1 MKIDY
6 DKEVDAIYIK
16 LSSKKP
22 TGVVE
27 IKEGINLDVNDL
39 NELIGIEILDA
50 SNKLNLK
57 SFASYQISKELALA
71 I

>member
-1 MKIDY
+1 MKIEY

-22 TGVVE
+22 SGVIE
-27 IKEGINLDVNDL
+27 TKEGINLDVNEKD
-39 NELIGIEILDA
+39 ELIGIEILNA
-50 SNKLNLK
+50 SEKIKLK
-57 SFASYQISKELALA
+57 SFTSYELSKELVNA

>member
-1 MKIDY
+1 MKIEY
-6 DKEVDAIYIK
+6 DKEADAIYIK

-27 IKEGINLDVNDL
+27 IKEGVNLDVNELD
-39 NELIGIEILDA
+39 ELIGIEILDA
-50 SNKLNLK
+50 SKKIKLK
-57 SFASYQISKELALA
+57 SFVSYELSKELVQA

>member
-1 MKIDY
+1 MKIEY
-6 DKEVDAIYIK
+6 DKEADAIYIK

-27 IKEGINLDVNDL
+27 VKEGVNIDVNDL
-39 NELIGIEILDA
+39 DEIIGIEILDA
-50 SNKLNLK
+50 SSKVKLK
-57 SFASYQISKELALA
+57 SFASYELSKELVHA

>member
-1 MKIDY
+1 
-6 DKEVDAIYIK
+6 
-16 LSSKKP
+16 
-22 TGVVE
+22 VE